1 VLLRV
6 CVLLCLPL
14 NSTLFFPSL
23 FFRDL
28 YLPYFFSM
36 SRAMLNSKEGC
47 FSTLSRGA
55 KKKKDAS
62 FVAAPR
68 VLHSGTRQ
76 QAARDY
82 MQRCKQPS
90 LLPVL
95 LERQTYSP
103 FEKKRSSNRG
113 FKKKKVDTTVW
124 GQQKRG
130 GRRKKGKMS
139 IERCGVVKAKAGTIQ
154 PSQS

>member
-1 VLLRV
+1 
-6 CVLLCLPL
+6 
-14 NSTLFFPSL
+14 
-23 FFRDL
+23 
-28 YLPYFFSM
+28 
-36 SRAMLNSKEGC
+36 MLNSKEGC

-55 KKKKDAS
+55 KKKKKDAS

-95 LERQTYSP
+95 FGAT
-103 FEKKRSSNRG
+103 
-113 FKKKKVDTTVW
+113 D
-124 GQQKRG
+124 
-130 GRRKKGKMS
+130 
-139 IERCGVVKAKAGTIQ
+139 IQ
-154 PSQS
+154 PIREEEEFE